1 MRLMKVLVT
10 GGAGFIGSHIVD
22 ALIAGGHETSI
33 VDDLSAGRRDNV
45 NPRARIHRV
54 DITDLDALES
64 VFVGER
70 PEIVNHHAAQT
81 SVRRSVNDTSN
92 DANVNII
99 GSINLLQLCVKYGVR
114 RVLFAS
120 TSAVYSEPE
129 YIPMDES
136 HPIRPRS
143 AYGAA
148 KYAVENYV
156 RLFSDLYGLK
166 YLVFRYGNVYGPRQ
180 NPGGEAGVVAIFTQQ
195 LLDGTRPSIFGDGT
209 KTRDYVFVKDI
220 VDANIL
226 AMAGLAENQT
236 FNLGRGVEVT
246 DLEIFEAVRR
256 AAGVTIEPI
265 FVERRPGEAERVS
278 LDSSKAASVLEWT
291 PEVGLGTG
299 VEQVVSHH
307 LQQMD
312 WDGCGLLPP

>member
-1 MRLMKVLVT
+1 MKVLVT

-22 ALIAGGHETSI
+22 ALVGDGHETAI
-33 VDDLSAGRRDNV
+33 VDDLSAGRRGNV
-45 NPRARIHRV
+45 NPRARLHQA
-54 DITDLDALES
+54 DITDFDSLEA
-64 VFVGER
+64 VFASER

-81 SVRRSVNDTSN
+81 SVRRSVSDPSY

-136 HPIRPRS
+136 HPIRPTS

-148 KYAVENYV
+148 KYAVENYL

-195 LLDGTRPSIFGDGT
+195 LLTGTRPSIFGDGT
-209 KTRDYVFVKDI
+209 KTRDYIFVKDI

-236 FNLGRGVEVT
+236 FNLGLGVEVS

-256 AAGVTIEPI
+256 AAGVTIEPV
-265 FVERRPGEAERVS
+265 FVESQPGEAKRVS

-291 PEVGLGTG
+291 PRVTLKTG
-299 VEQVVSHH
+299 AEMVLSDQRR
-307 LQQMD
+307 QMD
-312 WDGCGLLPP
+312 QDICGLLPQ